1 MTFSPRLSSGSPK
14 IRIFIVLKLWT
25 FISSSFFFWEHASK
39 ISHNSQKDIS
49 NGVLHAPIEDDFI
62 IVLRGFV
69 VRSQV
74 PNLTPNPFIDHNLCI
89 SGLNGQCK
97 GTLAFTFQK
106 LSNDILRAPFGA
118 CLPFQLRL

>member
-1 MTFSPRLSSGSPK
+1 LD
-14 IRIFIVLKLWT
+14 IHIFLN
-25 FISSSFFFWEHASK
+25 FFWEHASK

-74 PNLTPNPFIDHNLCI
+74 SNLTPNPFIDHNLCI
-89 SGLNGQCK
+89 LGLNGQCK
-97 GTLAFTFQK
+97 GTLASTFQK
-106 LSNDILRAPFGA
+106 LSNDILGAPFGV
-118 CLPFQLRL
+118 CLPFQLRP